1 MFELA
6 ISIAGLILTLGMS
19 IYAFREIRRTKD
31 SVMDMIPSLED
42 YIFQDE
48 EGNWEVDQ
56 RIGALVNAVGS
67 RIGTN
72 IKQSFF
78 QGMGVNKK
86 IEKGLQSAV
95 IDDVLD
101 SGALGQ
107 IGGLADIFL
116 GGKVRDYLKRNPS
129 AINYLMPLLSGAMG
143 GQGLNL
149 KALMGQRGT
158 PTSSQNKG
166 KGVFDLG

>member
-1 MFELA
+1 MALA
-6 ISIAGLILTLGMS
+6 GFVLTLVVSFYAVRQIKQSKDELLGM
-19 IYAFREIRRTKD
+19 
-31 SVMDMIPSLED
+31 MPSLDD
-42 YIFQDE
+42 YVFQDE
-48 EGNWEVDQ
+48 EGTWQLDQ
-56 RIGALVNAVGS
+56 RLGKMFDHVGS
-67 RIGTN
+67 RMALS
-72 IKQSFF
+72 IKQSIF
-78 QGMGVNKK
+78 QGMGVSKK
-86 IEKGLQSAV
+86 IEKGLQNAV

-143 GQGLNL
+143 GQGFNL
-149 KALMGQRGT
+149 KALMGQN